1 MDPPGT
7 IHVVGNLAED
17 FVAYALLS
25 NVEASNLDFMMWDN
39 VVTALKHAEN
49 QTRINQRT

>member
-7 IHVVGNLAED
+7 IHVVGDLAED

-25 NVEASNLDFMMWDN
+25 NVDASDLDFMMWDN

-49 QTRINQRT
+49 QTRINQHT